1 MYEQETKQETDG
13 CRGGFQ
19 KASRAAEAMAAR
31 VLPQGRRGREGME
44 ESACGRVEPPACSVV
59 TLASDDT
66 SILADWPRPVRAM
79 GYVLICLTI
88 TGVVPLAAAALLIW
102 VVDALGC
109 AWVLP
114 VGLVAVCAYG
124 YRRCGL

>member
-1 MYEQETKQETDG
+1 MYEQKTKQETDG
-13 CRGGFQ
+13 YCGGFQ
-19 KASRAAEAMAAR
+19 KASRAAEAVAAR
-31 VLPQGRRGREGME
+31 VLPQGRQGREGME
-44 ESACGRVEPPACSVV
+44 EGACGRVEP
-59 TLASDDT
+59 
-66 SILADWPRPVRAM
+66 VRAV

-102 VVDALGC
+102 AVDALGC

>member
-13 CRGGFQ
+13 YCGGFQ
-19 KASRAAEAMAAR
+19 KASRAAEAVAAR
-31 VLPQGRRGREGME
+31 VLPQGRQGME
-44 ESACGRVEPPACSVV
+44 EGACGRVEPPACSVV
-59 TLASDDT
+59 TLDSDDT
-66 SILADWPRPVRAM
+66 SILADWPRPVRAV

-102 VVDALGC
+102 AVDALGC